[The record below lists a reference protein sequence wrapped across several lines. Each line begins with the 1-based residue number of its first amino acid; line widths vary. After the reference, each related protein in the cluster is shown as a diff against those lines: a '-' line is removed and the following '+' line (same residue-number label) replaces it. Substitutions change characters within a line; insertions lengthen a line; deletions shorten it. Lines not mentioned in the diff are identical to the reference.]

1 MSAAASGLARFGVIA
16 LLLAAAVAA
25 LLIFPPANPA
35 GAEAVTVDYDDDGD
49 GLVEV
54 DSLAQLNAIRWDLD
68 GDGAPASANAN
79 DYALAFPTP
88 AAGMGCPDTDSD
100 AATPNC
106 TGYELTADLD
116 FDEDGDNEITSADAA
131 WWNGGAGWAPIGSDS
146 AGTRYDAV
154 FEGNGHTISNLFIDR
169 SSANDIGLF
178 GATGTGSVVRNVGLE
193 NANVTGSE
201 FTGTLIGAAYGDVEA
216 SYSTGVSGGARAV
229 GGLLGFANGAV
240 KRSYSSVAT
249 TAADEAAGG
258 LAGASEVGR
267 VQASYAT
274 GAVSASSLAGGLMG
288 NPGHG
293 GGGAHIIASYATGA
307 VTGGG
312 GLAGSAAGTV
322 TDSYWDGAGGKTPS
336 ELQTPTGYTGI
347 YANWNLDLDGD
358 SSTDD
363 PWDFGSN
370 AMYPALKADFD
381 GDGTA
386 TSYEFGGS
394 AAPVA
399 PAFTEGAG
407 PVSRSVAENTEKEA
421 EKSFGLPV
429 AVTDGN
435 NQDTLIYTLGGTNA
449 SHFDIDASSGQLRA
463 RGALDFESG
472 TTSYQVTVSVR
483 DGRDADGNVE
493 ASPAADATIVVNIAV
508 TDVANEAAADG
519 RSDGDVVK
527 PRIDFDSFD
536 TGAVK
541 EDSKIEWGVRQ
552 VIKDGEDG
560 GATGRRGRRSAPSP
574 PLITF
579 TSGMADAD
587 EDGNLHL
594 YIVTGDTGDAA
605 LSALRN
611 LGVRI
616 EIVNEELGIIQARA
630 PSANVE
636 AIAEL
641 GFVKRIR
648 TPDYSAANTG
658 SVTSE
663 GDSILNADDVRNLGF
678 TGAGIRVGVLSDGV
692 ESMADAQA
700 TNDLPA
706 VIERNP
712 AFPGVSGDEGTAML
726 EIVHD
731 LAPDARLA
739 FTGGSDGLP
748 STLEKINGINWLATQ
763 AFGGNGA
770 DVIVDDTTNYNEPF
784 FEDGPVARA
793 AQRAS
798 DSGALYV
805 HSAGNFRNGLVAH
818 YVDSYRPT
826 APLGLHDFDSN
837 PARSDVLMTVLIQEE
852 QPVSVFLQWN
862 DAFGASGNDYDL
874 YLCPP
879 VERISLDDCGKSE
892 NVQDGDDDP
901 YEAVG
906 ATARTG
912 SNITELFVLIR
923 GVVDSEGNVP
933 DVRQLKLIVRNGFMG
948 YHFSRNTIF
957 GVSAVTDVISV
968 NAIDASDPGHDS
980 ISENRAQGPAEIYHP
995 RRETRPKPDLV
1006 GIEGTLI
1013 TGAGGFGYLDPV
1025 TNQYKFPGTSA
1036 AAPHVAGVA
1045 ALALQKIRTAEPGI
1059 PKVRARRAAFD
1070 ILLGTAVD
1078 LGVRGR
1084 DALYGEGRVDALNA
1098 INAINAPSFDAGGIV
1113 TYTVAENTAS
1123 GVNIGAALTATDPDA
1138 GAALTY
1144 TLGGTDSA
1152 HFALTGNQLQTKGA
1166 LDYEGSKN
1174 SYSVTVTVSDGGL
1187 IDTIDVT
1194 INVTDVN
1201 EAPAFDAGASKT
1213 YTVAE
1218 NLAAN
1223 TNIGP
1228 ALTVT
1233 DPDAGASLTYALS
1246 GTDASMLNI
1255 HADTGAL
1262 SFKAPPNYE
1271 AKNLY
1276 SATATVSDGTLTD
1289 TIDVTINVTNVNEAP
1304 SFTAGGSTTRSVAEN
1319 TAGGVNIG
1327 NALAA
1332 SDPDAGDSLTY
1343 TLGAADSSHFAL
1355 SGSRLQTKGAL
1366 DYESK
1371 TSYSVTVTATDSGK
1385 LTDTIAVTI
1394 NVTDANEPPAVPAG
1408 LTAAP
1413 ALSAL
1418 RVSWTAPDMTGKPP
1432 VSDYNVEYKLQSSS
1446 AWSSHGHG
1454 SAATNTRIGSLTAG
1468 SAYHVRVQAVNAE
1481 GQSGWSAS
1489 ASGTPSGPVGSN
1501 NPPTLPA
1508 SSISVGIPENTA
1520 AGVSIGNALAADD
1533 TDGDT
1538 LTYAL
1543 GGTDSGHFALV
1554 GNQLK
1559 TKGAMDYEG
1568 SKTSYEVVVTVSDG
1582 KGGSDSITIT
1592 INVLNVN
1599 EAPSF
1604 DAGSSVA
1611 YSIAENTAA
1620 AANIGAALAATD
1632 PDFGAALSYTLGG
1645 TDSAHFALAGNQLR
1659 TKNKLDYEDKTSY
1672 RATVTVSDGS
1682 LSDVIAV
1689 TINVT
1694 DVDEPP
1700 GIPRSLTVTPG
1711 VEKLSVSWNAP
1722 GDMLDKPAIS
1732 GYELQYGRRISTG
1745 PDAWENWRGHSE
1757 TGGSTNRQIMG
1768 LTNGE
1773 TYRVRVRARN
1783 AEGNSDWTAPGTGM
1797 PAAATVTNNA
1807 PAFPAASV
1815 TLTMPENTA
1824 ANTPISGSPRAA
1836 DADTGDTL
1844 TYALS
1849 GADAGELNI
1858 NTGTGALSFKAPP
1871 DYEADNSYSVTV
1883 TATDRMG
1890 AADSIDVTINVTN
1903 VNEAPSFTAGGSSTF
1918 FIAENTAP
1926 DTDIGSPLEAR
1937 DPDGDALTYAL
1948 EATGDHAHFAL
1959 SGSQL
1964 KTKGA
1969 LDYESKARYGVT
1981 VTASD
1986 GTLTGAINVVVIV
1999 FDVNETGVNAPPSF
2013 IEGATASRSVAEN
2026 TAAGQDIGSPVSA
2039 SDVDRDILT
2048 YAIDTSAGDHAHFA
2062 IDSATGQL
2070 KTKGA
2075 LDYEEMVYAGK
2086 ESYSITVTVSDGNG
2100 GSDSIGVTIT
2110 VTDVKDTLGFD
2121 DGTTVDRRIPSGTPA
2136 GTNVGAPVTA
2146 TGADGRRAGLVYS
2159 VHPFSTKDAPF
2170 RVDRNTGQVQTT
2182 AEVTAGRRDDLYRVV
2197 LQVRDQSG
2205 SVNYI
2210 WVSIWVTKPPPPPP
2224 PPVVTPPVV
2233 DPLVNRAPGFVF
2245 DGAVMG
2251 RSVAENTPA
2260 GAKLGSPVQARDPD
2274 GDVLTYGLT
2283 GRDAADFDLDS
2294 DTGQMRAKAHLDY
2307 EKARHHK
2314 FTITVNDGRGGSDW
2328 IHIVIFVTNVD
2339 ETPPAFTEGATAG
2352 RSVAENTPAG
2362 QDIGLP
2368 LEARDVDRDPLT
2380 YALGGTDAGHFAL
2393 SGNQLQTSGALDY
2406 ESRSSYSV
2414 TVTVGDGTGGTDS
2427 IEATI
2432 TVTDV
2437 AEAPVFTEGATAG
2450 RSVAENTVA
2459 GQDIGLPL
2467 EATDAEGDSLS
2478 YTLGG
2483 TDAGHFA
2490 LSGNQLQ
2497 TSGALDYESRS
2508 SYSVTVTVGDGN
2520 GGSDSIDVTI
2530 TVTDVNEAAPIFTE
2544 GATAGRSVAENTAA
2558 GQDIGL
2564 PLAAT
2569 DAEGDPLTYALG
2581 GTDAGHFALSGNQLQ
2596 TSGALDY
2603 EGQSSY
2609 SVTVTVSD
2617 GKSGTDSID
2626 VTITVTDVNEAPV
2639 FTEGGSAARSVMEHT
2654 AAGQDIGLPLAA
2666 TDAEGDALTYT
2677 LGGTDAGHF
2686 GLSGNQLRT
2695 SGALDYEGRSSYS
2708 VTVTVSDGMGGT
2720 DSIDVSISVTDV
2732 NEAPVFDEGASAARS
2747 VAEHTIAGK
2756 DIGLPLAATD
2766 PDGDS
2771 LTYALG
2777 GADGGHFAL
2786 SGSQLQTRGAL
2797 EYEDRSSYSVTVTV
2811 SDGNGGTDSIDVSIT
2826 VTDVEEP
2833 ATLAFDEGVSAD
2845 RRIPSGTPAGANVG
2859 APVTATGP
2867 DGRAGLV
2874 YSVHYRGPA
2883 DDYPFRVD
2891 RNTGQVQTT
2900 AEVTA
2905 EGSDGLY
2912 TIVLRVRDQSR
2923 SSHYTWVSILVT
2935 KPPPPPP
2942 PVIAPPV
2949 VAPPVVDP
2957 LVNRAPAFDRVV
2969 MGRNVPENTP
2979 PGAKLGSP
2987 VRARDAD
2994 GDTLTYSLVG
3004 RDAADFDLDSATG
3017 QMRAK
3022 ARLDYENTRQYKFT
3036 INVSDGRGGTD
3047 FIHIVIFVTDV
3058 DETAA
3063 PAFTEGAS
3071 ASRSVAENT
3080 AAGQDIGLPLAA
3092 TDAGGDPLTYALGG
3106 TDAGHFAL
3114 SGSQLRT
3121 SGALDYEG
3129 QSSYSVTVT
3138 VSDGK
3143 GGTDSIDVTIT
3154 VTDVDETAAPAFTE
3168 GASAS
3173 RSVAENTA
3181 AGQDIGLPLAAT
3193 DADGDP
3199 LTYALGG
3206 TDAGHFVL
3214 SGNQLRTSGALDYEG
3229 QSSYSVTVTVS
3240 DGKGG
3245 TDSIDVTITVTDVD
3259 EPPGQPAAPEII
3271 DIEETSFRVT
3281 WTAPAEGSSAI
3292 TGYGIQ
3298 YKPQAAADS
3307 AYADVTPAHTGT
3319 ATSYHLA
3326 DRSGQ
3331 TVADGTSYAVRVRA
3345 GNAVGWGPW
3354 SDPAIAVTV
3363 SANPPPDGGGGGAD
3377 DGGDEEPAD
3386 GVGSYQATAHFL
3398 EGYVTVSWDDV
3409 DGAEY
3414 YLVEKNGRLL
3424 PGRYAATTF
3433 NDGDVE
3439 EGTRYEYRVTAYD
3452 GGDNELAVMT
3462 AATDE

>member
-16 LLLAAAVAA
+16 LLLAAAVAVAA

-35 GAEAVTVDYDDDGD
+35 GAQAIIVDYDGDDDG
-49 GLVEV
+49 LIEV
-54 DSLAQLNAIRWDLD
+54 DSLAQLNAIRWDLN

-106 TGYELTADLD
+106 AGYELTANLD
-116 FDEDGDNEITSADAA
+116 FDEDGDNGITSADAA

-146 AGTRYDAV
+146 AGARYDAV
-154 FEGNGHTISNLFIDR
+154 FEGNGHTISNLLIDR

-178 GATGTGSVVRNVGLE
+178 GATGTGSVARNVGLE

-201 FTGTLIGAAYGDVEA
+201 FTGTLIGAAYGDVET
-216 SYSTGVSGGARAV
+216 SYSTGVSVGSRVV

-240 KRSYSSVAT
+240 KRSYSSATT

-258 LAGASEVGR
+258 LVGASEVGSI
-267 VQASYAT
+267 QASYAT
-274 GAVSASSLAGGLMG
+274 GAVSAGSLAGGLMG

-312 GLAGSAAGTV
+312 GLAGSAAGAV
-322 TDSYWDGAGGKTPS
+322 TNSYWDGAGGKTTS

-358 SSTDD
+358 SSAADD

-429 AVTDGN
+429 AATDGN

-449 SHFDIDASSGQLRA
+449 SHFDIDASSGQLQA

-493 ASPAADATIVVNIAV
+493 ASPAADATIVVNISV

-519 RSDGDVVK
+519 RIDGDVVK

-552 VIKDGEDG
+552 VIKDG
-560 GATGRRGRRSAPSP
+560 GATGGRSRRSAPDA

-616 EIVNEELGIIQARA
+616 EIVNEELGIIQAWA

-663 GDSILNADDVRNLGF
+663 GDAILNADDVRNLGF

-692 ESMADAQA
+692 QSMALAQA

-748 STLEKINGINWLATQ
+748 SALEKINGINWLATQ
-763 AFGGNGA
+763 AFDGNGA
-770 DVIVDDTTNYNEPF
+770 DVIVDDIITYSEPF

-798 DSGALYV
+798 DSGVLYV
-805 HSAGNFRNGLVAH
+805 HSAGNFRNGQLAH

-837 PARSDVLMTVLIQEE
+837 PARTDVLMAVLIQEE

-879 VERISLDDCGKSE
+879 TAPGGQLILANCGKSE

-901 YEAVG
+901 YEVVG
-906 ATARTG
+906 GRAHAG
-912 SNITELFVLIR
+912 SNITYLFVLIR
-923 GVVDSEGNVP
+923 GVPDSEGNAP
-933 DVRQLKLIVRNGFMG
+933 DARQLKLIVRNGFLG

-1013 TGAGGFGYLDPV
+1013 TGAGGFGYQDPV
-1025 TNQYKFPGTSA
+1025 TSEYKFTGTSA

-1045 ALALQKIRTAEPGI
+1045 ALALQKIRTAEPDI

-1098 INAINAPSFDAGGIV
+1098 INAINAPSFDAGGSV

-1194 INVTDVN
+1194 INVTNVN
-1201 EAPAFDAGASKT
+1201 EAPTFDAGASKS
-1213 YTVAE
+1213 YTVVE

-1233 DPDAGASLTYALS
+1233 DPDAGASLTYTLS

-1304 SFTAGGSTTRSVAEN
+1304 SFTAGGSATRSVAEN

-1332 SDPDAGDSLTY
+1332 SDPDVGDSLTY
-1343 TLGAADSSHFAL
+1343 TLGGADSSHFAL

-1394 NVTDANEPPAVPAG
+1394 NVTDANEPPAAPTG

-1468 SAYHVRVQAVNAE
+1468 SDYHVRVQAVNAE

-1489 ASGTPSGPVGSN
+1489 ASGRPSAPAGSN

-1508 SSISVGIPENTA
+1508 SNISVGIPENTA
-1520 AGVSIGNALAADD
+1520 ADVSIGNALAADD
-1533 TDGDT
+1533 ADGDT

-1559 TKGAMDYEG
+1559 TKGALDYEG

-1604 DAGSSVA
+1604 DAGSSAA

-1632 PDFGAALSYTLGG
+1632 PDLGAALSYTLGG

-1672 RATVTVSDGS
+1672 RVTVTVSDGS

-1711 VEKLSVSWNAP
+1711 VEKLSVSWTAP

-1732 GYELQYGRRISTG
+1732 GYELQYGQRISTG

-1757 TGGSTNRQIMG
+1757 TDGSANRQITG

-1783 AEGNSDWTAPGTGM
+1783 AEGDSDWTAPGTGM

-1836 DADTGDTL
+1836 DADAGDTL

-1948 EATGDHAHFAL
+1948 EATGDYAHFAL

-1969 LDYESKARYGVT
+1969 LDYESKARYSVT

-2026 TAAGQDIGSPVSA
+2026 TAAGRDIGSPVSA
-2039 SDVDRDILT
+2039 SDVDRDTLT

-2075 LDYEEMVYAGK
+2075 LDYEEMAYAGK
-2086 ESYSITVTVSDGNG
+2086 ESYSITVTASDGNG

-2110 VTDVKDTLGFD
+2110 VTDVKDTLDFD
-2121 DGTTVDRRIPSGTPA
+2121 DGTTAERRIPSGAPA

-2146 TGADGRRAGLVYS
+2146 TDADGRRAGLVYS
-2159 VHPFSTKDAPF
+2159 VHPLSTKDAPF

-2182 AEVTAGRRDDLYRVV
+2182 AEVTAGRRDDLYRVI

-2205 SVNYI
+2205 SVSYI

-2233 DPLVNRAPGFVF
+2233 DPLVNRAPAF
-2245 DGAVMG
+2245 DRVVMG

-2260 GAKLGSPVQARDPD
+2260 GAKLGSPVRARDPD

-2307 EKARHHK
+2307 EKARNHK

-2362 QDIGLP
+2362 QDIGFP
-2368 LEARDVDRDPLT
+2368 LEATDVDRDPLT

-2393 SGNQLQTSGALDY
+2393 SGNQLRTSGALDY

-2427 IEATI
+2427 IEVTI

-2467 EATDAEGDSLS
+2467 K
-2478 YTLGG
+2478 
-2483 TDAGHFA
+2483 
-2490 LSGNQLQ
+2490 
-2497 TSGALDYESRS
+2497 
-2508 SYSVTVTVGDGN
+2508 
-2520 GGSDSIDVTI
+2520 
-2530 TVTDVNEAAPIFTE
+2530 
-2544 GATAGRSVAENTAA
+2544 
-2558 GQDIGL
+2558 
-2564 PLAAT
+2564 AT
-2569 DAEGDPLTYALG
+2569 DAEGDPLSYTLG

-2617 GKSGTDSID
+2617 GMGGMDSID
-2626 VTITVTDVNEAPV
+2626 VTINVTDVNEAPA
-2639 FTEGGSAARSVMEHT
+2639 FTEGATAGRSVAENT

-2666 TDAEGDALTYT
+2666 TDAEGDS
-2677 LGGTDAGHF
+2677 
-2686 GLSGNQLRT
+2686 LS
-2695 SGALDYEGRSSYS
+2695 
-2708 VTVTVSDGMGGT
+2708 
-2720 DSIDVSISVTDV
+2720 
-2732 NEAPVFDEGASAARS
+2732 
-2747 VAEHTIAGK
+2747 
-2756 DIGLPLAATD
+2756 
-2766 PDGDS
+2766 
-2771 LTYALG
+2771 YALG

-2786 SGSQLQTRGAL
+2786 SGSQLQTSGVL
-2797 EYEDRSSYSVTVTV
+2797 DYEGQSSYSVTVTV
-2811 SDGNGGTDSIDVSIT
+2811 SDGKSGTDSIDVTIT

-2833 ATLAFDEGVSAD
+2833 ATLAFDEGVSTD
-2845 RRIPSGTPAGANVG
+2845 RRIPSGAPAGANVG

-2867 DGRAGLV
+2867 DGRVGLV
-2874 YSVHYRGPA
+2874 YSVYYRGPA

-2905 EGSDGLY
+2905 EGRDGLY
-2912 TIVLRVRDQSR
+2912 TIVLRVRDRSR

-2942 PVIAPPV
+2942 VI
-2949 VAPPVVDP
+2949 APPVVDP
-2957 LVNRAPAFDRVV
+2957 LVNRAPVFDRVV

-2987 VRARDAD
+2987 VQARDAD

-3022 ARLDYENTRQYKFT
+3022 ARLDYENTRNHKFT

-3047 FIHIVIFVTDV
+3047 FIHIIIFVTDV

-3092 TDAGGDPLTYALGG
+3092 TDPDGDSLTYALDG
-3106 TDAGHFAL
+3106 TDAGHFA
-3114 SGSQLRT
+3114 
-3121 SGALDYEG
+3121 
-3129 QSSYSVTVT
+3129 
-3138 VSDGK
+3138 
-3143 GGTDSIDVTIT
+3143 
-3154 VTDVDETAAPAFTE
+3154 
-3168 GASAS
+3168 
-3173 RSVAENTA
+3173 
-3181 AGQDIGLPLAAT
+3181 
-3193 DADGDP
+3193 
-3199 LTYALGG
+3199 
-3206 TDAGHFVL
+3206 L

-3259 EPPGQPAAPEII
+3259 ETAA
-3271 DIEETSFRVT
+3271 
-3281 WTAPAEGSSAI
+3281 
-3292 TGYGIQ
+3292 
-3298 YKPQAAADS
+3298 
-3307 AYADVTPAHTGT
+3307 
-3319 ATSYHLA
+3319 
-3326 DRSGQ
+3326 
-3331 TVADGTSYAVRVRA
+3331 
-3345 GNAVGWGPW
+3345 N
-3354 SDPAIAVTV
+3354 
-3363 SANPPPDGGGGGAD
+3363 GGGGGAD
-3377 DGGDEEPAD
+3377 DGRDEEPAD
-3386 GVGSYQATAHFL
+3386 GAGSYQATAHFR

-3414 YLVEKNGRLL
+3414 HLVEKNGQLMT
-3424 PGRYAATTF
+3424 GRYAATTF

-3439 EGTRYEYRVTAYD
+3439 EGARYEYRITAYD

>member
-1 MSAAASGLARFGVIA
+1 MSEAAGGLARFGLIA
-16 LLLAAAVAA
+16 LLALALGA
-25 LLIFPPANPA
+25 LLLSSANPA
-35 GAEAVTVDYDDDGD
+35 GAQVVSADVDYDSDDD
-49 GLVEV
+49 NLIEV
-54 DSLAQLNAIRWDLD
+54 STLDQLNAIRYDLD
-68 GDGAPASANAN
+68 GDGAVASGSQPNY
-79 DYALAFPTP
+79 DSAFPN
-88 AAGMGCPDTDSD
+88 AASGMGC
-100 AATPNC
+100 AATC
-106 TGYELTADLD
+106 LGYELTADLD
-116 FDEDGDNEITSADAA
+116 FDTNGSGTANAGDAY
-131 WWNGGAGWAPIGSDS
+131 WNGGVGWESLGDDS
-146 AGTRYDAV
+146 AINSTTRYNAV
-154 FEGNGHTISNLFIDR
+154 FDGNGHTISNLFFNRTSTDR
-169 SSANDIGLF
+169 GLF
-178 GATGTGSVVRNVGLE
+178 GATSATSVVRNVGLVGT
-193 NANVTGSE
+193 NVTGGNY
-201 FTGTLIGAAYGDVEA
+201 TGALIGTSYGTVDFAYSTGSVTGSQSVGGLVGYVDHGA
-216 SYSTGVSGGARAV
+216 IQRSYSTA
-229 GGLLGFANGAV
+229 
-240 KRSYSSVAT
+240 SVT
-249 TAADEAAGG
+249 GSKSNNNAGG
-258 LAGASEVGR
+258 LAGQVSNGV
-267 VQASYAT
+267 VIKASYAT
-274 GAVSASSLAGGLMG
+274 GAVDGGGTVGGLVG
-288 NPGHG
+288 NSRGN
-293 GGGAHIIASYATGA
+293 ITASYATGT
-307 VTGGG
+307 VTGTDSNQG
-312 GLAGSAAGTV
+312 GLVGSHSTGTI
-322 TDSYWDGAGGKTPS
+322 TDSYWDVTTSTQADDSDDSTGVGKTTS
-336 ELQTPTGYTGI
+336 ELQTPEDYGTGSAI

-358 SSTDD
+358 SSTGDD

-407 PVSRSVAENTEKEA
+407 PVSRSVPENTEKEA

-429 AVTDGN
+429 AATDGN
-435 NQDTLIYTLGGTNA
+435 DQDTLIYTLGGTNA
-449 SHFDIDASSGQLRA
+449 SHFDIDASSGQLQA

-493 ASPAADATIVVNIAV
+493 ASPAADATIVVNIPV
-508 TDVANEAAADG
+508 TDVANEAAAADRVNSGGDG
-519 RSDGDVVK
+519 RIDGDVVK

-552 VIKDGEDG
+552 VIKDS
-560 GATGRRGRRSAPSP
+560 GATGGRGRRSAPDA

-616 EIVNEELGIIQARA
+616 EIVNEELGIIQAWA

-663 GDSILNADDVRNLGF
+663 GDAILNADDVRNLGF

-692 ESMADAQA
+692 QSMALAQA

-770 DVIVDDTTNYNEPF
+770 DVIVDDITNYNEPF

-1289 TIDVTINVTNVNEAP
+1289 TIDVTINITNVNEPP
-1304 SFTAGGSTTRSVAEN
+1304 SFTAGGSATRSVAEN

-1343 TLGAADSSHFAL
+1343 TLGGADSSHFAL

-1394 NVTDANEPPAVPAG
+1394 NVTDANEPPAVPTG

-1520 AGVSIGNALAADD
+1520 ADVSIGNALAADD

-1559 TKGAMDYEG
+1559 TKGALDYEG

-1604 DAGSSVA
+1604 DAGSSAA

-1672 RATVTVSDGS
+1672 RVTVTVSDGS

-1783 AEGNSDWTAPGTGM
+1783 AEGDSDWTAPGTGM

-1999 FDVNETGVNAPPSF
+1999 LDVNETGVNAPPSF

-2026 TAAGQDIGSPVSA
+2026 TPSGQDIGSPVSA

-2110 VTDVKDTLGFD
+2110 VTDVKDTLAFD

-2146 TGADGRRAGLVYS
+2146 TDADGRRAGLVYS

-2233 DPLVNRAPGFVF
+2233 DPLVNRAPAFVF

-2307 EKARHHK
+2307 EKARNHK

-2639 FTEGGSAARSVMEHT
+2639 FTEGGSAARSVVEHT
-2654 AAGQDIGLPLAA
+2654 IAGKDIGLPLAA

-2708 VTVTVSDGMGGT
+2708 VTVTVGDGMGGM
-2720 DSIDVSISVTDV
+2720 DSIDVTITVTDV
-2732 NEAPVFDEGASAARS
+2732 NEAPAFTEGASAARS

-2756 DIGLPLAATD
+2756 DIGLPLVVID

-2786 SGSQLQTRGAL
+2786 SGSQLQTSGAL
-2797 EYEDRSSYSVTVTV
+2797 DYEDRSSYSVTMTV
-2811 SDGNGGTDSIDVSIT
+2811 SDGNGGTDSIDVSII

-2874 YSVHYRGPA
+2874 YSVYYRGPA

-2912 TIVLRVRDQSR
+2912 TIVLRVRDRSR

-2935 KPPPPPP
+2935 KPPPPP
-2942 PVIAPPV
+2942 VIAPPV
-2949 VAPPVVDP
+2949 VDPPVVDP

-3022 ARLDYENTRQYKFT
+3022 ARLDYENTREHKFT

-3092 TDAGGDPLTYALGG
+3092 TDAD
-3106 TDAGHFAL
+3106 
-3114 SGSQLRT
+3114 R
-3121 SGALDYEG
+3121 
-3129 QSSYSVTVT
+3129 
-3138 VSDGK
+3138 
-3143 GGTDSIDVTIT
+3143 
-3154 VTDVDETAAPAFTE
+3154 
-3168 GASAS
+3168 
-3173 RSVAENTA
+3173 
-3181 AGQDIGLPLAAT
+3181 
-3193 DADGDP
+3193 DP

-3245 TDSIDVTITVTDVD
+3245 TDRIEVTITVTDVD
-3259 EPPGQPAAPEII
+3259 EPPGQPAAPEVI

-3281 WTAPAEGSSAI
+3281 WTAPAAGSSAI

-3345 GNAVGWGPW
+3345 GNAMGWGPW
-3354 SDPAIAVTV
+3354 SDPAIAVTA
-3363 SANPPPDGGGGGAD
+3363 SANPPPNGGGGGAD
-3377 DGGDEEPAD
+3377 DGRDEEPAN
-3386 GVGSYQATAHFL
+3386 GAGSYQATAHFR

-3414 YLVEKNGRLL
+3414 HLVEKNGQLM

-3439 EGTRYEYRVTAYD
+3439 EGTRYEYRITAYD
-3452 GGDNELAVMT
+3452 GEDNVLAVMT
-3462 AATDE
+3462 AATGE

>member
-1 MSAAASGLARFGVIA
+1 MTRLRRLTLTIC
-16 LLLAAAVAA
+16 
-25 LLIFPPANPA
+25 
-35 GAEAVTVDYDDDGD
+35 
-49 GLVEV
+49 
-54 DSLAQLNAIRWDLD
+54 
-68 GDGAPASANAN
+68 
-79 DYALAFPTP
+79 AF
-88 AAGMGCPDTDSD
+88 
-100 AATPNC
+100 
-106 TGYELTADLD
+106 
-116 FDEDGDNEITSADAA
+116 
-131 WWNGGAGWAPIGSDS
+131 
-146 AGTRYDAV
+146 
-154 FEGNGHTISNLFIDR
+154 H
-169 SSANDIGLF
+169 
-178 GATGTGSVVRNVGLE
+178 
-193 NANVTGSE
+193 
-201 FTGTLIGAAYGDVEA
+201 
-216 SYSTGVSGGARAV
+216 
-229 GGLLGFANGAV
+229 LGF
-240 KRSYSSVAT
+240 S
-249 TAADEAAGG
+249 
-258 LAGASEVGR
+258 
-267 VQASYAT
+267 
-274 GAVSASSLAGGLMG
+274 
-288 NPGHG
+288 
-293 GGGAHIIASYATGA
+293 
-307 VTGGG
+307 
-312 GLAGSAAGTV
+312 
-322 TDSYWDGAGGKTPS
+322 
-336 ELQTPTGYTGI
+336 
-347 YANWNLDLDGD
+347 
-358 SSTDD
+358 
-363 PWDFGSN
+363 
-370 AMYPALKADFD
+370 
-381 GDGTA
+381 
-386 TSYEFGGS
+386 
-394 AAPVA
+394 
-399 PAFTEGAG
+399 
-407 PVSRSVAENTEKEA
+407 
-421 EKSFGLPV
+421 
-429 AVTDGN
+429 
-435 NQDTLIYTLGGTNA
+435 
-449 SHFDIDASSGQLRA
+449 
-463 RGALDFESG
+463 
-472 TTSYQVTVSVR
+472 
-483 DGRDADGNVE
+483 
-493 ASPAADATIVVNIAV
+493 
-508 TDVANEAAADG
+508 
-519 RSDGDVVK
+519 
-527 PRIDFDSFD
+527 
-536 TGAVK
+536 
-541 EDSKIEWGVRQ
+541 
-552 VIKDGEDG
+552 
-560 GATGRRGRRSAPSP
+560 
-574 PLITF
+574 
-579 TSGMADAD
+579 
-587 EDGNLHL
+587 
-594 YIVTGDTGDAA
+594 
-605 LSALRN
+605 
-611 LGVRI
+611 
-616 EIVNEELGIIQARA
+616 
-630 PSANVE
+630 
-636 AIAEL
+636 
-641 GFVKRIR
+641 
-648 TPDYSAANTG
+648 
-658 SVTSE
+658 
-663 GDSILNADDVRNLGF
+663 
-678 TGAGIRVGVLSDGV
+678 
-692 ESMADAQA
+692 
-700 TNDLPA
+700 
-706 VIERNP
+706 
-712 AFPGVSGDEGTAML
+712 
-726 EIVHD
+726 
-731 LAPDARLA
+731 
-739 FTGGSDGLP
+739 
-748 STLEKINGINWLATQ
+748 
-763 AFGGNGA
+763 
-770 DVIVDDTTNYNEPF
+770 
-784 FEDGPVARA
+784 
-793 AQRAS
+793 
-798 DSGALYV
+798 
-805 HSAGNFRNGLVAH
+805 
-818 YVDSYRPT
+818 
-826 APLGLHDFDSN
+826 
-837 PARSDVLMTVLIQEE
+837 
-852 QPVSVFLQWN
+852 
-862 DAFGASGNDYDL
+862 
-874 YLCPP
+874 
-879 VERISLDDCGKSE
+879 
-892 NVQDGDDDP
+892 
-901 YEAVG
+901 
-906 ATARTG
+906 
-912 SNITELFVLIR
+912 
-923 GVVDSEGNVP
+923 
-933 DVRQLKLIVRNGFMG
+933 
-948 YHFSRNTIF
+948 
-957 GVSAVTDVISV
+957 
-968 NAIDASDPGHDS
+968 
-980 ISENRAQGPAEIYHP
+980 
-995 RRETRPKPDLV
+995 
-1006 GIEGTLI
+1006 
-1013 TGAGGFGYLDPV
+1013 LDPV

-1218 NLAAN
+1218 NFAAN

-1233 DPDAGASLTYALS
+1233 DPDAGASLTYALG

-1289 TIDVTINVTNVNEAP
+1289 TIGVTINVTNVNEAP
-1304 SFTAGGSTTRSVAEN
+1304 SFTAGGSATRSVAEN

-1343 TLGAADSSHFAL
+1343 TLGGADSSHFAL

-1394 NVTDANEPPAVPAG
+1394 NVTDVNEPPGMPAG

-1468 SAYHVRVQAVNAE
+1468 SDYHVRVQAVNAE

-1489 ASGTPSGPVGSN
+1489 ASGTPSAPVGSN
-1501 NPPTLPA
+1501 NPPTLSA

-1520 AGVSIGNALAADD
+1520 AGVSTGNALAADD

-1559 TKGAMDYEG
+1559 TKGALDYEG

-1745 PDAWENWRGHSE
+1745 PDAWENWRGHPE
-1757 TGGSTNRQIMG
+1757 TGGSTNRQITG

-1773 TYRVRVRARN
+1773 NYRVRVRARN

-1849 GADAGELNI
+1849 GVDAGELNI

-2039 SDVDRDILT
+2039 SDVDRDTLT
-2048 YAIDTSAGDHAHFA
+2048 YAIDTSAGDHGHFA

-2075 LDYEEMVYAGK
+2075 LDYEEMAYAGK

-2110 VTDVKDTLGFD
+2110 VTDVKDTLAFD
-2121 DGTTVDRRIPSGTPA
+2121 EGVSADRRIPSGTPA
-2136 GTNVGAPVTA
+2136 GANVGAPVTA
-2146 TGADGRRAGLVYS
+2146 TGPDGRVGLVYS
-2159 VHPFSTKDAPF
+2159 VYYRGPAGDYPF

-2182 AEVTAGRRDDLYRVV
+2182 AEVTAEGSDGLYTIV
-2197 LQVRDQSG
+2197 LRVRDRSR
-2205 SVNYI
+2205 SSHYT

-2224 PPVVTPPVV
+2224 PPVV
-2233 DPLVNRAPGFVF
+2233 DPLVNRAPAFVF

-2339 ETPPAFTEGATAG
+2339 ETAPAFTEGATAG

-2368 LEARDVDRDPLT
+2368 LEATDADGDPLT

-2497 TSGALDYESRS
+2497 TSGALDYEGQS

-2564 PLAAT
+2564 PLEAT

-2617 GKSGTDSID
+2617 GKGGTDSID

-2639 FTEGGSAARSVMEHT
+2639 FTEGGSAARSVVEHT

-2666 TDAEGDALTYT
+2666 TDAESDALTYT

-2686 GLSGNQLRT
+2686 ALSGNQLRT

-2708 VTVTVSDGMGGT
+2708 VTATVSDGMGGT

-2756 DIGLPLAATD
+2756 DIGLPLAVTD

-2786 SGSQLQTRGAL
+2786 SGSQLQTSGAL

-2833 ATLAFDEGVSAD
+2833 AALAFDEGVSAD

-2874 YSVHYRGPA
+2874 YSVYYRGPA
-2883 DDYPFRVD
+2883 GDYPFRVD

-2949 VAPPVVDP
+2949 VDP
-2957 LVNRAPAFDRVV
+2957 LVNRAPAFVFDGAV
-2969 MGRNVPENTP
+2969 MGRSVAENTP
-2979 PGAKLGSP
+2979 AGAKLGSP

-3022 ARLDYENTRQYKFT
+3022 ARLDYEKARNHKFT

-3080 AAGQDIGLPLAA
+3080 AAGQDVGLPLAA
-3092 TDAGGDPLTYALGG
+3092 TDADGDPLTYALGG

-3114 SGSQLRT
+3114 SGNQLRT
-3121 SGALDYEG
+3121 SGALDYESR
-3129 QSSYSVTVT
+3129 SSYSVTVT
-3138 VSDGK
+3138 VSDGM

-3173 RSVAENTA
+3173 RSVTENTA

-3206 TDAGHFVL
+3206 TDAGHFAL
-3214 SGNQLRTSGALDYEG
+3214 SGDQLRTSGALDYESR
-3229 QSSYSVTVTVS
+3229 SSYSVTVTVS

-3281 WTAPAEGSSAI
+3281 WTAPAAGSSAI

-3319 ATSYHLA
+3319 ATSYNLA

-3331 TVADGTSYAVRVRA
+3331 TVAEGTSYAVRVRA

-3354 SDPAIAVTV
+3354 SDPAIAVTA
-3363 SANPPPDGGGGGAD
+3363 SANPPPDEGGGGAD

-3386 GVGSYQATAHFL
+3386 GAGSYQATAHFR

-3414 YLVEKNGRLL
+3414 YLVEKNGQLL

-3439 EGTRYEYRVTAYD
+3439 EGTRYEYRITAYD